1 MLLWSRLPGVSTPL
15 IQTDSTYSNWA
26 IIAQT
31 WAGLSLLALIYWY
44 GLRPSLVISVS
55 AYLCWVIYQGNFR
68 FRLLIPLILLMQI
81 YVDRRGRRWPGALG
95 LAGLLVCALLFFPLK
110 GIGQRLQEGEPIG
123 DVWKSAQ
130 AEVVSVFRGDHP
142 DEMILDQFASALTQ
156 ADTYGHLY
164 WGRTYQGLLTVVV
177 PRQWWPEK
185 PGLTRYQQEIST
197 KERPMA
203 DDGMVV
209 TMLEE
214 FYLNFPRPA
223 SSSCLSDLLT

>member
-123 DVWKSAQ
+123 DVWKSAL

-142 DEMILDQFASALTQ
+142 DEMILDQFCQCT
-156 ADTYGHLY
+156 H
-164 WGRTYQGLLTVVV
+164 
-177 PRQWWPEK
+177 
-185 PGLTRYQQEIST
+185 PG
-197 KERPMA
+197 
-203 DDGMVV
+203 
-209 TMLEE
+209 
-214 FYLNFPRPA
+214 
-223 SSSCLSDLLT
+223 